1 MPISVSRWTVAWFL
15 ACLVFALHIVDEGL
29 HGTFG
34 FYSDLERLVN
44 LLLPSLNLTP
54 FNFDVWL
61 INMSGTLFVLFL
73 LTFPV
78 SRANPLMVPA
88 SYLFAAFLTGN
99 SAFHLLMTI
108 GRSEPVTGALTSPLM
123 LAAGLFLFTAAGN
136 TEAFAARR
144 EA

>member
-15 ACLVFALHIVDEGL
+15 ACLGFALHIVDEGL

-34 FYSDLERLVN
+34 FYSDLERLVS

-54 FNFDVWL
+54 FNFEVWL

-73 LTFPV
+73 LTFLV
-78 SRANPLMVPA
+78 SRANPVMVPA

-99 SAFHLLMTI
+99 SAFHLLMTV
-108 GRSEPVTGALTSPLM
+108 GRSEAVTGALTSPLM

-136 TEAFAARR
+136 NDPFAARR

>member
-15 ACLVFALHIVDEGL
+15 ACLVFAIHIVDEGF
-29 HGTFG
+29 HGSFG
-34 FYSDLERLVN
+34 FYSDLESLVS

-61 INMSGTLFVLFL
+61 VNMSGTLFVLFL
-73 LTFPV
+73 LTYLV
-78 SRANPLMVPA
+78 TRANPVMLPA

-108 GRSEPVTGALTSPLM
+108 GRGEAVTGALTSPLM
-123 LAAGLFLFTAAGN
+123 LAAGLFLFVAAGS
-136 TEAFAARR
+136 TEPVTARR